1 MATTDDRRPK
11 YQRIADSLRE
21 AIQSGEYGPGDR
33 LPGENDLMTT
43 YGVARM
49 TARQALGVLRDEGIA
64 EARKGAGVFVRAFRP
79 IRRRGIHRLARDQ
92 WGNGR
97 SIWSADIESRA
108 LEVDRITVS
117 EETAPEH
124 ISAVLNLADEEMTC
138 VRRRRFVLDSKPVLL
153 ATSYLPLPL
162 VAGSAITQE
171 DTGPGGTY
179 ARLAELGYEPVHFRE
194 EIRSRMPSKDEMTQL
209 SMAAGTPVILIC
221 RTAFTDEGRPV
232 EINEM
237 TLDAASYVLEYDFD
251 AGPTTTPANVSGAH
265 VPDRARNGG
274 DQGVG
279 HPSPTAASPQA
290 GPTAGHE

>member
-33 LPGENDLMTT
+33 LPGENDLMAT

-49 TARQALGVLRDEGIA
+49 TARQALSVLRDEGVA

-79 IRRRGIHRLARDQ
+79 IRRRSIERLARDQ

-117 EETAPEH
+117 EETAPER
-124 ISAVLNLADEEMTC
+124 ISAALNLADEEMTC
-138 VRRRRFVLDSKPVLL
+138 VRRRRFVLDGKPVLL

-179 ARLAELGYEPVHFRE
+179 ARLTELGYEPVHFRE
-194 EIRSRMPSKDEMTQL
+194 EIRSRMPSKDETTQL

-232 EINEM
+232 EVNEM

-251 AGPTTTPANVSGAH
+251 AGPKTMPS
-265 VPDRARNGG
+265 NG
-274 DQGVG
+274 
-279 HPSPTAASPQA
+279 
-290 GPTAGHE
+290 

>member
-1 MATTDDRRPK
+1 MATTDDDRRPK

-21 AIQSGEYGPGDR
+21 AIQSGDYGPGDR

-49 TARQALGVLRDEGIA
+49 TARQALSVLRDEGVA

-79 IRRRGIHRLARDQ
+79 IRRRSIERLARGQ

-97 SIWSADIESRA
+97 SIWSADVENRA

-117 EETAPEH
+117 EETAPDR
-124 ISAVLNLADEEMTC
+124 ISTVLNLTADGTTC
-138 VRRRRFVLDSKPVLL
+138 VRRRRFVLDGKPVLL
-153 ATSYLPLPL
+153 ATSYLPVLL

-194 EIRSRMPSKDEMTQL
+194 EIRSRMPSKDEAAQL
-209 SMAAGTPVILIC
+209 AMSAGTPVILIC
-221 RTAFTDEGRPV
+221 RTAYTDTGHPV
-232 EINEM
+232 EVNEM

-251 AGPTTTPANVSGAH
+251 ASPRTTPT
-265 VPDRARNGG
+265 NG
-274 DQGVG
+274 
-279 HPSPTAASPQA
+279 
-290 GPTAGHE
+290 